1 MNGANYDAF
10 TKIILEQPN
19 QGQPGLNPNIPRAPG
34 QGPAQQ
40 GPVPPTVPPGQ
51 QGPQRAR
58 DPNMPPTNPT
68 QPPGQTFNI
77 NTNTFID
84 DEEYG
89 LNIEDLDMEIKVW
102 GGLLS
107 SILKFL
113 KTILI
118 NKTVFAVSKQLL
130 KKKT

>member
-1 MNGANYDAF
+1 
-10 TKIILEQPN
+10 
-19 QGQPGLNPNIPRAPG
+19 
-34 QGPAQQ
+34 
-40 GPVPPTVPPGQ
+40 
-51 QGPQRAR
+51 
-58 DPNMPPTNPT
+58 MPPTNPP

-118 NKTVFAVSKQLL
+118 NKTVFSVSKQLL